1 MYQTQQRTHQHRAM
15 LTAGRCTRDRCVGAT
30 RLCLHLA
37 NKPLSQFNKLCHS
50 NLGIGRV
57 PTPGGKIHSQPPS
70 SIVQPYLPGGTNV
83 GFHLLQDSLSPP
95 HSYPKRQLDRVSR
108 FSTIHARYQRTDRQN
123 DDGTRPVRQ
132 AACSTCCSNSL
143 ASFLHMH
150 IRRETL
156 QTADTG
162 VSLNR
167 QYQIQSLRLT
177 CCCCCCCCGC
187 CC

>member
-83 GFHLLQDSLSPP
+83 QDYLIRDSLCPP
-95 HSYPKRQLDRVSR
+95 HSPSQ
-108 FSTIHARYQRTDRQN
+108 T
-123 DDGTRPVRQ
+123 
-132 AACSTCCSNSL
+132 AAQSIQP
-143 ASFLHMH
+143 FLHNTH
-150 IRRETL
+150 VTNGQRVEQTERRL
-156 QTADTG
+156 
-162 VSLNR
+162 
-167 QYQIQSLRLT
+167 YQDRLRYT
-177 CCCCCCCCGC
+177 CMCDAA
-187 CC
+187 